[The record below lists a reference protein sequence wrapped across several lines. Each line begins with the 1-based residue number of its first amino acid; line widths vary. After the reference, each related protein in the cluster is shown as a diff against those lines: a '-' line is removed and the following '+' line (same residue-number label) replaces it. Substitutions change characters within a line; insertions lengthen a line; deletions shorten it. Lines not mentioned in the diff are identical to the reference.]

1 MRHFFA
7 LLSFALM
14 SSSLAQLPDYIPSD
28 GLVAWYSMNGD
39 TEDAFGD
46 FDGVPS
52 GLESSIDR
60 FGNSG
65 SCFHFSGGNSHVDL
79 GVDGAL
85 VPATA
90 LTYAVWMKPS
100 WDASYS
106 QNTIVG
112 RNTNGSSDYGVN
124 WGIYGLPNNRIL
136 RFGIGDAQDN
146 GVVDDMDVP
155 YSIEE
160 DSWVHYAVA
169 YDAIASSV
177 KFFIDG
183 QEVAEEMTAV
193 QQINDNGQTT
203 FIGKYRQSGGGCTC
217 QWFTGALDDL
227 GIWNR
232 ALASEE
238 LWAIYQNSRPV
249 MGCTDV
255 VACNYVEEANVED
268 GSCEYGACHCLEG
281 TIWSGD
287 LGGCVVANP
296 SDTDF
301 DGCVGMIDL
310 LDLLSVFGTCNEAP
324 WSCGE
329 QLEYHGYDYETVQIG
344 DQCWFAENARFLP
357 EVSPAAQGSEVD
369 GLPHAYVYGYDGSVV
384 SEAVQSAGYANGAL
398 YNFDAVVSWEIC
410 PAGWYVPGDED
421 WMILE
426 SFMGMDENEL
436 EWFYPEQ
443 GFERGADEEIGF
455 KLKSVEWDGGNSTG
469 FSALSNGWR
478 WTGVFAYPEYTNFW
492 TSTQISPE
500 VSWARILREGESGI
514 ARQPYYPHFGK
525 SVRCV
530 QESE

>member
-1 MRHFFA
+1 
-7 LLSFALM
+7 M
-14 SSSLAQLPDYIPSD
+14 SSSLAQVPDYVPSD

-39 TEDAFGD
+39 AEDAFGD

-100 WDASYS
+100 WDATYS

-124 WGIYGLPNNRIL
+124 WGIHGLPNNRIL
-136 RFGIGDAQDN
+136 RFGIGDAQGN

-160 DSWVHYAVA
+160 DAWVHYAVA
-169 YDAIASSV
+169 YDAVASSV

-183 QEVAEEMTAV
+183 QEVAEEMTSV

-232 ALASEE
+232 ALAPEE
-238 LWAIYQNSRPV
+238 LWTIYQNSRPV
-249 MGCTDV
+249 TGCTDV

-268 GSCEYGACHCLEG
+268 GSCEYGGCHCLEG
-281 TIWSGD
+281 TIWNDD

-310 LDLLSVFGTCNEAP
+310 LDLLSVFGTCVEVP
-324 WSCGE
+324 WACGDP
-329 QLEYHGYDYETVQIG
+329 LEYQGYDYETVQIG
-344 DQCWFAENARFLP
+344 EQCWFAENLRSENYKNGDAIEATLSNGDWASISFGAVAVYQETTSSLEAYGRLYNWYAVGDSRGLCP
-357 EVSPAAQGSEVD
+357 TGWHVPADGEWMAMEMSLGMSESEANDTGWRGTNQGSQLKLD
-369 GLPHAYVYGYDGSVV
+369 FGWNIGGNGTDSSGFSGLPGGYRESNGNFSGAGYDGNWWS
-384 SEAVQSAGYANGAL
+384 SSSDGANAWHRFL
-398 YNFDAVVSWEIC
+398 FYDA
-410 PAGWYVPGDED
+410 ED
-421 WMILE
+421 VNRNVH
-426 SFMGMDENEL
+426 D
-436 EWFYPEQ
+436 YR
-443 GFERGADEEIGF
+443 RG
-455 KLKSVEWDGGNSTG
+455 V
-469 FSALSNGWR
+469 
-478 WTGVFAYPEYTNFW
+478 
-492 TSTQISPE
+492 
-500 VSWARILREGESGI
+500 
-514 ARQPYYPHFGK
+514 
-525 SVRCV
+525 SVRCI
-530 QESE
+530 QDAE